1 MSRNK
6 PLAKKLRYIK
16 ADIQNRP
23 VPIWVVRKTNRKF
36 RVNPKRRYKSS
47 GKIKR

>member
-16 ADIQNRP
+16 AEIQNRP

-36 RVNPKRRYKSS
+36 RTNPKRRHKLS